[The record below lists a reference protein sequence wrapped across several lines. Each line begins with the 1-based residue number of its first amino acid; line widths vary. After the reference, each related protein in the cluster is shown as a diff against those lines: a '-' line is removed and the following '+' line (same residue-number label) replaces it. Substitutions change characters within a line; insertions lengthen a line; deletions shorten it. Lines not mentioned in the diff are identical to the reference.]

1 MKVVHSTTSRVLD
14 ASVCHATPS
23 NPTLKFG
30 RFLWPCGFHVSRL
43 SLSSCSCEATDGG
56 EGDPRL
62 GAWPQKR
69 QRKSRTLGVPSEVTN
84 ARQSLRVDW
93 SRNNPTSLHSVS
105 WFGVSCSR
113 TRMSCSVCLESW
125 IQHANWGRTARFL
138 KPNRRGFETQAAGD
152 ARRKHFL
159 FHAKKLAWMLCC
171 QISPQF
177 QAQLSR
183 LSHRTRLLKNTPV
196 QKKRGTKW
204 RGLSIC
210 ATRLS
215 RRSGFT
221 ACAGCVLAPRDF
233 VMNVLKRDWLIGATR
248 ERVDVDHVSR
258 TTNLSMEKAAELPK
272 PLEATMRGF
281 SPSSEDSNSRTQE
294 SPQNPEASKKHNP
307 DRLIFSLPLPSQDAA
322 RLWACAWHPPL
333 QRQL

>member
-1 MKVVHSTTSRVLD
+1 MVRCFVLQNKDVVFCVLGILDSTRKLGSHSPFLETKSKRLRD
-14 ASVCHATPS
+14 SSCRGRASQA
-23 NPTLKFG
+23 
-30 RFLWPCGFHVSRL
+30 FLVSR
-43 SLSSCSCEATDGG
+43 
-56 EGDPRL
+56 
-62 GAWPQKR
+62 K
-69 QRKSRTLGVPSEVTN
+69 EV
-84 ARQSLRVDW
+84 
-93 SRNNPTSLHSVS
+93 
-105 WFGVSCSR
+105 G
-113 TRMSCSVCLESW
+113 M
-125 IQHANWGRTARFL
+125 
-138 KPNRRGFETQAAGD
+138 D
-152 ARRKHFL
+152 AL
-159 FHAKKLAWMLCC
+159 L

-183 LSHRTRLLKNTPV
+183 LSHRTRLLKNTPA